1 MKNRLQRLDEMCKVL
16 SDGSISVEQKFKLL
30 EGFNRELDFIEE
42 INRYRRE
49 VLTTKKY
56 LMN

>member
-1 MKNRLQRLDEMCKVL
+1 MKSRIDRLDEMCKVL